1 MALPFLVLVPIPY
14 RIEYF
19 DPLTLFFSEK
29 ITSYPQISIRLFIV
43 ARLCEMTIEKII
55 IESKLK

>member
-1 MALPFLVLVPIPY
+1 MPIPY